1 MSSSGR
7 RGGARKV
14 DVCAGLGWAGLCT
27 AGCLD
32 GGCRLLESK
41 RRALQPPA
49 HPPEVDRRQAHQLQ
63 RHPEHGV
70 DLAVVRVV
78 VVVGQPQ
85 PRPPRGAQV
94 GQGQRVA
101 QHLGGSGG
109 GGEAGACAG
118 EACRQL
124 MMRGVALRTVARRPG
139 VHAAARGKRHM
150 ASGGP
155 PAGGWCVPHLVQ
167 GGQPDAK
174 QPAHRCQEAAAKDG
188 AARQQLAL
196 VGHLPAQ

>member
-14 DVCAGLGWAGLCT
+14 DVWAGLGWAGQGFAQLAAWMAA
-27 AGCLD
+27 AGSLKASAVHCS
-32 GGCRLLESK
+32 R
-41 RRALQPPA
+41 PPTHPPT

-63 RHPEHGV
+63 RHTEHGV

-85 PRPPRGAQV
+85 PRQPRDGQV

-109 GGEAGACAG
+109 GGGSGSARVKHAG
-118 EACRQL
+118 
-124 MMRGVALRTVARRPG
+124 
-139 VHAAARGKRHM
+139 
-150 ASGGP
+150 S
-155 PAGGWCVPHLVQ
+155 
-167 GGQPDAK
+167 
-174 QPAHRCQEAAAKDG
+174 
-188 AARQQLAL
+188 
-196 VGHLPAQ
+196 